1 MEILLA
7 AIPVPGPGQIV
18 ITPLTRDALLNP
30 CGFIVG
36 KVDELEVETWDDDS
50 EDGLG
55 PITH

>member
-1 MEILLA
+1 M
-7 AIPVPGPGQIV
+7 PGPGQIV